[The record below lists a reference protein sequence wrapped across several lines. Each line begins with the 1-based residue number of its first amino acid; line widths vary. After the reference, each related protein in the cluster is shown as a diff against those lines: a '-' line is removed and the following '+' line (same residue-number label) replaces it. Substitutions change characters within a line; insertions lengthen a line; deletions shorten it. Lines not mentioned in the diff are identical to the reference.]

1 LSDVSRIQIVQKI
14 FGKLIKDVLMHM
26 KKEDKRKTLMAM
38 LLNKVNK
45 NQIEKLV
52 NRKSAT
58 LAV

>member
-1 LSDVSRIQIVQKI
+1 
-14 FGKLIKDVLMHM
+14 MHM

-38 LLNKVNK
+38 LFNKVNK

>member
-14 FGKLIKDVLMHM
+14 FDKLIKDVLMHM

-38 LLNKVNK
+38 LFNKVNK

>member
-14 FGKLIKDVLMHM
+14 FDKLIKDVLMHM

>member
-38 LLNKVNK
+38 LFNKVNK

>member
-1 LSDVSRIQIVQKI
+1 LSDVSRIQIVQTI
-14 FGKLIKDVLMHM
+14 FEELIKDVLMHM

-38 LLNKVNK
+38 LFNKVNK